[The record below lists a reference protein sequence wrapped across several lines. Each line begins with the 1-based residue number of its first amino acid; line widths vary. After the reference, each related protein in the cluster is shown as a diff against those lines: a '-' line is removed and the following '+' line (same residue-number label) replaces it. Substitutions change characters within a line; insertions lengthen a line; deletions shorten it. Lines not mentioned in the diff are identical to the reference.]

1 MRFVLI
7 DRILDVQ
14 SGRSRLVGN
23 NTFTSPTPSLL
34 AVKNLSL
41 AEEYL
46 SDHFP
51 GFPVMPGVLMLEALA
66 QAGAWLIRDMEDFA
80 HSIII
85 LKQARTIKYGSFVE
99 PGRQL
104 ELRVELTS
112 NDAKDCSFKGVGT
125 IDGQEMVKGRFTLTR
140 YNLRDKDPELHPTD
154 ASIVAGLRDLY
165 STLRKGSVG
174 ARAIARRP
182 GLPELR
188 TPV

>member
-14 SGRSRLVGN
+14 PGD
-23 NTFTSPTPSLL
+23 SLT

-51 GFPVMPGVLMLEALA
+51 GFPVMPGVLMLEALT
-66 QAGAWLIRDMEDFA
+66 QAGAWLLRDMEDFA
-80 HSIII
+80 HSIIV

-104 ELRVELTS
+104 ELKVNLTS
-112 NDAKDCSFKGVGT
+112 HDDRNAAFKGVGV
-125 IDGQEMVKGRFTLTR
+125 IDGQEMVKGRITLTR
-140 YNLRDKDPELHPTD
+140 YNLRERNPELHQTD
-154 ASIVAGLRDLY
+154 ATIVAGLRDLY
-165 STLRKGSVG
+165 ATLRKGSVG
-174 ARAIARRP
+174 ARAIARMP
-182 GLPELR
+182 QTQEVKLNA
-188 TPV
+188 

>member
-7 DRILDVQ
+7 DRILEVESNRCRITGSQ
-14 SGRSRLVGN
+14 TLHGQGPHL
-23 NTFTSPTPSLL
+23 T

-51 GFPVMPGVLMLEALA
+51 GFPVMPGVLMLEALT
-66 QAGAWLIRDMEDFA
+66 QAGAWLVRELEDFA
-80 HSIII
+80 NSIII

-112 NDAKDCSFKGVGT
+112 FDPRDCVLKGVGS
-125 IDGQEMVKGRFTLTR
+125 IDGQEMVKGRITLTR
-140 YNLRDKDPELHPTD
+140 YNLRDRNPELHPTD
-154 ASIVAGLRDLY
+154 AAIVSGLRDLY
-165 STLRKGSVG
+165 ATLRKGSVG

-182 GLPELR
+182 VAPEVSS
-188 TPV
+188 PV